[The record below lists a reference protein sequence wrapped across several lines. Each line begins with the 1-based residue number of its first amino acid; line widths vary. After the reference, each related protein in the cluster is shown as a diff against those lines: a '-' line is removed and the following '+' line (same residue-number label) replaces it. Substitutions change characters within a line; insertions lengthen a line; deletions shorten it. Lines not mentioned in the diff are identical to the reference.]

1 VGVEGEYWGV
11 DGEYVGEVGLY
22 CGLLGLQ
29 NSGNLITREVDIAN
43 NIGHTIYK

>member
-1 VGVEGEYWGV
+1 MGVEGEYWGV

-29 NSGNLITREVDIAN
+29 NSGNLITREVDIVN
-43 NIGHTIYK
+43 SIEHTIYT